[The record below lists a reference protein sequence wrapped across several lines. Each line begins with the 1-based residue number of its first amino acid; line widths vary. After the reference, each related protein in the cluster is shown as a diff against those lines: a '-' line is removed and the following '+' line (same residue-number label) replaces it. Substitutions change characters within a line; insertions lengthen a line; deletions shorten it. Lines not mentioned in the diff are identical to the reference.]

1 MHTCTLPLIT
11 LDCCW
16 HPLFVQEAAVA
27 ARDPYLLLPR
37 ITCPNLN
44 RGSKAVGAYPKPI
57 LSKFRSSL
65 NSFTTSSNL
74 SGDGVDNGDDNHYGN
89 LFNNDEDVESQLI
102 TSGDGNVDGVDVEI
116 EKVGK
121 NSRRIHSS
129 VAIKAE
135 LCTIWNV
142 LTDYERLAD
151 FIPGLSVSRLI
162 EKSGSFARLF
172 QIGQQ
177 NLAFGL
183 KFNAKGIV
191 DCYEKDL
198 ESLPYG
204 QKRDIEFRMIE
215 GDFKIFEGRWSI
227 EQCNGGRYK
236 GGDLLMGQ
244 EFHTTLSYIV
254 DVEPKL
260 WLPVRI
266 IEGRLC
272 REIKLNLSCI
282 REEAEKATH
291 NTLPAH

>member
-172 QIGQQ
+172 Q
-177 NLAFGL
+177 
-183 KFNAKGIV
+183 
-191 DCYEKDL
+191 
-198 ESLPYG
+198 
-204 QKRDIEFRMIE
+204 
-215 GDFKIFEGRWSI
+215 
-227 EQCNGGRYK
+227 CNGGRYK